1 MAERYRQV
9 ERVGFSSRMASSFV
23 SVFVGLILFLG
34 SFWLLFWNEG
44 RVNLAQVAVGAIEI
58 NPLGSPSAPLGS
70 LVSLTG
76 QITSNELLGD
86 NLFLRPGPYVA
97 INRLAEMYAW
107 EEEKETRTQEEL
119 GGSET
124 RETIY
129 TYTKVWTENPEDSS
143 QFYRSSEHI
152 NPAMPFSSQ
161 LFRVNQAQIG
171 NYIIGM
177 QDLRIETPST
187 IPLHLETL
195 IAGSQARVEG
205 SYVFKGQGTLANPQI
220 GDMRTSYTAL
230 HSGTLASV
238 FGRLASPNSI
248 ESYLGPRNVR
258 FYRLFAGDRFTAIE
272 RLTTEHNALTWILRF
287 VGFLMMWIGSD
298 SFFAPLHT
306 MLSIFPFLSGLG
318 RFMTRVVTFF
328 IALVL
333 TGTTILVSLMV
344 HNPVVLLLCLGVAGA
359 FILNV
364 LGRRPR
370 RQVADF

>member
-9 ERVGFSSRMASSFV
+9 ERVGFGSRLASSFV

-44 RVNLAQVAVGAIEI
+44 RVNLAQVATGAIEI
-58 NPLGSPSAPLGS
+58 SPLGSPSAPLGS

-76 QITSNELLGD
+76 PITSNELLGD
-86 NLFLRPGPYVA
+86 NLFLRPGPYIAVS
-97 INRLAEMYAW
+97 RKAEMYAW
-107 EEEKETRTQEEL
+107 EEEKETRTQEEF
-119 GGSET
+119 GGSEV

-143 QFYRSSEHI
+143 RFYRSREYV
-152 NPAMPFSSQ
+152 NPPMPFSSQ
-161 LFRVNQAQIG
+161 LFRVSQAQIG
-171 NYIIGM
+171 NYRIGM
-177 QDLRIETPST
+177 QDLQIETPSAV
-187 IPLHLETL
+187 PLDPQTL
-195 IAGSQARVEG
+195 IPGIQARVEG
-205 SYVFKGQGTLANPQI
+205 SYVFKGRGTLANPQI

-230 HSGTLASV
+230 YSGTQVTV
-238 FGRLASPNSI
+238 FGRLATPNSL
-248 ESYLGPRNVR
+248 ESYLGPRNIR
-258 FYRLFAGDRFTAIE
+258 FYRLFASDRFAAIE
-272 RLTTEHNALTWILRF
+272 RLAAEHNALTWILRF
-287 VGFLMMWIGSD
+287 VGFLMMWVGAD
-298 SFFAPLHT
+298 SFFTPLHT

-333 TGTTILVSLMV
+333 TGTTILVSSIV
-344 HNPVVLLLCLGVAGA
+344 HNPVVLLLCLGVAGV

-370 RQVADF
+370 QQVAGF